1 MKHCIICGVKDGE
14 TRENLGGNGF
24 PGKIHI
30 STYKLPHGEIYLCYN
45 STCQKILTLLINDFQ
60 TPMVWVTK
68 EDLYE
73 ERFNENCLTQEEAEN
88 LTPEEMIE
96 ITSDA
101 ADLLSNGSFP
111 EEYREVL
118 NDTADP
124 WRKEKE
130 RKLIETT
137 PLKELPLLIEDLKYD
152 SNKSLLEMRLK
163 EGKNDK

>member
-14 TRENLGGNGF
+14 TLEKIGGNGF

-30 STYKLPHGEIYLCYN
+30 STYKLPHGTISLCY
-45 STCQKILTLLINDFQ
+45 SAKCQKILTLLINDFQ
-60 TPMVWVTK
+60 APMVWVTK

-73 ERFNENCLTQEEAEN
+73 EGFNEDCLTQEEAEN

-101 ADLLSNGSFP
+101 ADLLSNGGFP
-111 EEYREVL
+111 DDYREIL
-118 NDTADP
+118 NDTVDQ

-130 RKLIETT
+130 RKLIKDT

-152 SNKSLLEMRLK
+152 SNKSLLEMRLI
-163 EGKNDK
+163 EGK